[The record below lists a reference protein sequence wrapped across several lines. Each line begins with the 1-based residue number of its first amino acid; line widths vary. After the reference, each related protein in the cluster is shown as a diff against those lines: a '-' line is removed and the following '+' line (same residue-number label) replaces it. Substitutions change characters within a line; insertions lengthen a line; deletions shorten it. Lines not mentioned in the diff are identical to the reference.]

1 MRIGGEGFARGQL
14 PLFGREGGKIGIHV
28 FGSGIYL
35 GQRKAV
41 GQWQRIAIDAVTADD
56 EHLFICTAGREC
68 CLQRWEHFR
77 ARKGKPLLVRED
89 DIAAVGQRAL
99 GQGLKGAAAH
109 NDGMACGQGFEALE
123 VGAQVKEE
131 AVLVADAAVAVEGGD
146 YC

>member
-1 MRIGGEGFARGQL
+1 MSAKHRFGTIFEIGDCLVSEEYLDGKKCLLGQRLALGLAHIIGEGVRLFVLRIGGEGFARGQL
-14 PLFGREGGKIGIHV
+14 PLFGIEGGEIGIHV

-77 ARKGKPLLVRED
+77 TIYDTEAP
-89 DIAAVGQRAL
+89 VG
-99 GQGLKGAAAH
+99 
-109 NDGMACGQGFEALE
+109 E
-123 VGAQVKEE
+123 VWRGGCH
-131 AVLVADAAVAVEGGD
+131 AD
-146 YC
+146 